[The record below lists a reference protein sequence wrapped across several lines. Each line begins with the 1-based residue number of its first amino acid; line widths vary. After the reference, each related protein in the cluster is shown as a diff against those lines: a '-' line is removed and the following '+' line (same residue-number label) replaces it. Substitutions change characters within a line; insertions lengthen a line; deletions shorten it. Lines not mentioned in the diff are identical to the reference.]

1 MRHYIKHWVFISIF
15 LLLFLRVHAGEYRT
29 ETVYIPIKYENL
41 RLLGVLNIPDSFVVG
56 KPLIVLVSSP
66 QPYNCNKDGLFKF
79 LADSLSSNGI
89 ATFRFNNRAFTDS
102 LKADSKDPDRFTIS
116 DGAEDLGCI
125 ISTLKSDPRFKKS
138 RIGLLGQ
145 SEGGCIT
152 AVVASS
158 NKEID
163 FLIVTSTIGT
173 KGEYLSYNQVAA
185 SFDRAFPILMTLGNF
200 RNLLQR
206 SSFYIPYNIS
216 RAKDIDEAKSEAYKD
231 IVDFIDSCT
240 EEDKKQFLGK
250 DSSHEWAQKSVELLI
265 TPRAFELI
273 RFNPE
278 DYYTKISC
286 PVLAVYGTEDEKFD
300 YQTQMY
306 ALERLFFLSNKMNY
320 QMLWIENA
328 DHFFRDYIPCGTR
341 SRRDMEKEEEEE
353 EGGWNHSLRTLTR
366 YITRWVNND
375 FIIESF

>member
-1 MRHYIKHWVFISIF
+1 MKHYIKYRVLISIF
-15 LLLFLRVHAGEYRT
+15 PLLFLHIHASEYRT

-41 RLLGVLNIPDSFVVG
+41 KLSGVLSIPGSFTEGV
-56 KPLIVLVSSP
+56 PLIILVSSS
-66 QPYNCNKDGLFKF
+66 QPSNCGGWFKI

-125 ISTLKSDPRFKKS
+125 ISALKSDPRFKKS
-138 RIGLLGQ
+138 RIGLLGH

-163 FLIVTSTIGT
+163 FLIVTSTPGT
-173 KGEYLSYNQVAA
+173 KGEYISYNQIAA
-185 SFDRAFPILMTLGNF
+185 NFDRALPIGGGNL
-200 RNLLQR
+200 RNLFQR
-206 SSFYIPYNIS
+206 SIFYLPYNIS
-216 RAKDIDEAKSEAYKD
+216 RAKDIDEAKHEAYKD
-231 IVDFIDSCT
+231 IVDFIDNCT
-240 EEDKKQFLGK
+240 EEDKKQLLGK
-250 DSSHEWAQKSVELLI
+250 ASSHEWAQMLVEQRI
-265 TPRAFELI
+265 TPRVFEGV

-286 PVLAVYGTEDEKFD
+286 PVLAIYGTEDEAFD

-306 ALERLFFLSNKMNY
+306 ALERLFFLSNKINY

-328 DHFFRDYIPCGTR
+328 DHFFRDYIPSGTKKNMQKR
-341 SRRDMEKEEEEE
+341 VWD
-353 EGGWNHSLRTLTR
+353 HSLQILNN
-366 YITRWVNND
+366 YITKWISND
-375 FIIESF
+375 FLIQ